1 MNKEL
6 EDVIK
11 AYAARPHS
19 ELNNILISKS
29 KDDLIAIINNI
40 LTIYFNDRNSSTMRE
55 YVTVSLAG
63 YKPSEK
69 KIGYN
74 GFKQDTSVGGKVIAC
89 ECKPKNVVTSD
100 GKLKKLSGGANFTD
114 YTFGR
119 FKRDKKENVNILMS
133 GFIDGHLIYIIEFP
147 FKCPS
152 FVKQLR
158 KVLKRRFPDGDV
170 SGQYLRS
177 ATFRL
182 EDYKNYSGIKLIYLD
197 KTTLEANKKFVTKQL
212 YDFLNDLNH
221 GQK

>member
-6 EDVIK
+6 EDVVK
-11 AYAARPHS
+11 AYATKPHS
-19 ELNNILISKS
+19 ELNALLLGKS
-29 KDDLIAIINNI
+29 KDDLIAVINNI

-74 GFKQDTSVGGKVIAC
+74 GFKQDTSIGGKIIAC

-100 GKLKKLSGGANFTD
+100 EQIKKLSGGANFTD
-114 YTFGR
+114 YTFER

-133 GFIDGHLIYIIEFP
+133 GFVDGHLIYAIEFP
-147 FKCPS
+147 FNCPT
-152 FVKQLR
+152 FVRRLA
-158 KVLKRRFPDGDV
+158 KVLKRRFPKGDI

-182 EDYKNYSGIKLIYLD
+182 ADYKDCPQVKLIYLD
-197 KTTLEANKKFVTKQL
+197 RIAMKANKKFITKQL
-212 YDFLNDLNH
+212 CEFLNDIS
-221 GQK
+221 QKQK